1 MQKIANS
8 NLLDIF
14 TAELLLCQPH
24 VMVDGV
30 DAVEALVELKRC
42 PQCLQKQPQFT
53 EFQKLIAILALTLNM
68 NLFRALPTPPCFS
81 YIQETSF

>member
-1 MQKIANS
+1 
-8 NLLDIF
+8 
-14 TAELLLCQPH
+14 
-24 VMVDGV
+24 MVDGV

-42 PQCLQKQPQFT
+42 PQCLQEQPQFT

-68 NLFRALPTPPCFS
+68 NLFRALLTPPCFS